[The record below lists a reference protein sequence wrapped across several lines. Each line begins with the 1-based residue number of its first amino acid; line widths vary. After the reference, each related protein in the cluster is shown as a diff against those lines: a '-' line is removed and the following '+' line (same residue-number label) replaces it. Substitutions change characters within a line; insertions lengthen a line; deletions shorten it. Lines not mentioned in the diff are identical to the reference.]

1 MLSSKNNKKTTA
13 ASSIKNIKS
22 RTDSLKAEF
31 LSHLAKQSTNRFFN
45 PEIMYLPQRRSILF
59 GFMKRVCQK
68 LELKPS
74 TFCSSVHIFDAV
86 ISKIKIKKKQLI
98 PLAIVALQI
107 SSKFN
112 EKQSQ
117 IFSYKDLDE
126 HMFKIGVANYLQI
139 EKSVLLILG
148 FKINIVSPLQFLN
161 ILLREFFQKDYKFF
175 EEEVVLKAKGEDFMR
190 LCLGMHDH
198 VLECYEM
205 YKFTSVAVAC
215 SVIVHAR
222 ILRGMDPWSKMME
235 SFSGISLDNLKLC
248 ISCVQKFLRGKK
260 FKFSNSSEAKQREV
274 SNS

>member
-161 ILLREFFQKDYKFF
+161 ILLREFYQKDYKFF
-175 EEEVVLKAKGEDFMR
+175 DE
-190 LCLGMHDH
+190 
-198 VLECYEM
+198 
-205 YKFTSVAVAC
+205 
-215 SVIVHAR
+215 
-222 ILRGMDPWSKMME
+222 
-235 SFSGISLDNLKLC
+235 
-248 ISCVQKFLRGKK
+248 
-260 FKFSNSSEAKQREV
+260 
-274 SNS
+274 